1 MKQKSI
7 KNIRKEFKENG
18 IFYTPPE
25 LAKKLLE
32 YVDIKPKSVY
42 DPTCGAGNLLKAFP
56 DEVKKYGQE
65 IDEEQIKL
73 IDIPNF
79 TGYAGDAL
87 IRQGIKEEELP
98 PKRGRKKVAPV
109 QQNEDKSTDAKKE
122 IPESVKEA
130 CSKEMVRLQ
139 QSIDENEGKVRDIQE
154 QNKELTLKMVELRK
168 FCE

>member
-1 MKQKSI
+1 M
-7 KNIRKEFKENG
+7 
-18 IFYTPPE
+18 
-25 LAKKLLE
+25 AVKLQM
-32 YVDIKPKSVY
+32 
-42 DPTCGAGNLLKAFP
+42 T
-56 DEVKKYGQE
+56 
-65 IDEEQIKL
+65 DEEIKRRYIGADNKAQQIKVL
-73 IDIPNF
+73 AELNAAPKDAIR
-79 TGYAGDAL
+79 DAL

-122 IPESVKEA
+122 IPETVKEA

-154 QNKELTLKMVELRK
+154 QNKELTLKMAELRK